1 MQITS
6 TAISLNV
13 DDVNASAD
21 FARNHLGY
29 EQAMAADGF
38 VSLKRADAAVDLI
51 FLRRGI
57 EVLPEGLR
65 EQHVSGLIVAL
76 VVDDIDAEY
85 ERLTAAAVPV
95 TVPLKTE
102 EWGERLFVVADPNGV
117 HYEFVQW
124 ITPEGAAQD
133 WQG

>member
-1 MQITS
+1 MQVTS

-13 DDVNASAD
+13 DDVTASAD

-38 VSLKRADAAVDLI
+38 VSLKRDDAAVDLI
-51 FLRRGI
+51 FLRKGI
-57 EVLPEGLR
+57 EVLPVGLR
-65 EQHVSGLIVAL
+65 DQHAAGLIVAF
-76 VVDDIDAEY
+76 VVDDIQAEY
-85 ERLTAAAVPV
+85 DRLLGEGVDV
-95 TVPLKTE
+95 TVALKTE

-124 ITPEGAAQD
+124 VTPEGGAQD

>member
-1 MQITS
+1 MKVTS

-13 DDVNASAD
+13 DDVTASAG
-21 FARNHLGY
+21 FARDHLGY

-57 EVLPEGLR
+57 EVLPAGLR
-65 EQHVSGLIVAL
+65 EQHAAGLIVAL
-76 VVDDIDAEY
+76 VVDDIQTEY
-85 ERLTAAAVPV
+85 DRLTAEGVTV
-95 TVPLKTE
+95 TVPLRTE
-102 EWGERLFVVADPNGV
+102 EWGERLFVIADPNGV

-124 ITPEGAAQD
+124 ITPEGAEA
-133 WQG
+133 

>member
-1 MQITS
+1 MKVTS

-13 DDVNASAD
+13 DDVTASAD
-21 FARNHLGY
+21 FARDHLGY
-29 EQAMAADGF
+29 ERAMAADGF
-38 VSLKRADAAVDLI
+38 VSLKRGDAAVDLI

-65 EQHVSGLIVAL
+65 EQHTAGLIVAL
-76 VVDDIDAEY
+76 VVDDIATEYDRLSAEG
-85 ERLTAAAVPV
+85 VPV
-95 TVPLKTE
+95 VVPLRTE

-124 ITPEGAAQD
+124 ITPEAGDA
-133 WQG
+133 GN